1 MNINKSTLKQI
12 VKEEL
17 KMIINELANE
27 QAQRPNRFAVGRR
40 ARSAR
45 TTQAP
50 ANKAGASAATTAS
63 PKKVAKE
70 TIEKWTDDII
80 AKQGSEPPVSVE
92 DVRAAMK
99 VLGVDPAFLEKI
111 AKLSGDLV
119 DVSRRMYNTA
129 SMRARS

>member
-12 VKEEL
+12 IKEEL
-17 KMIINELANE
+17 KMIINE
-27 QAQRPNRFAVGRR
+27 QA
-40 ARSAR
+40 
-45 TTQAP
+45 T
-50 ANKAGASAATTAS
+50 ANKAVDTAATTAS

-129 SMRARS
+129 SMRARG